1 MSMIKMVTKY
11 GLTHQ
16 SSKSILKPI
25 YGATKMG
32 INQFMGNKEREG
44 MTKEERL
51 QDALKRNDY
60 YELAKITMEER
71 CEN

>member
-1 MSMIKMVTKY
+1 MIKMVTKY

-25 YGATKMG
+25 YGAIKMD
-32 INQFMGNKEREG
+32 INQFMGNKERKG

-60 YELAKITMEER
+60 YELAKITMEE
-71 CEN
+71 